1 VIVNIENIT
10 ISIFHLLLLAS
21 SLVGVWLLLG
31 GEKNVLKSRK
41 TQKHKNTKALS
52 FIIDFKSEKVE
63 LN

>member
-21 SLVGVWLLLG
+21 SLVGGWLLLG

-41 TQKHKNTKALS
+41 TQKHKNAKALS
-52 FIIDFKSEKVE
+52 FIIDFKSENVE

>member
-1 VIVNIENIT
+1 
-10 ISIFHLLLLAS
+10 LAS

-52 FIIDFKSEKVE
+52 FIIDFKSENVE